1 MSERASMLT
10 SGAHRTARE
19 SMCTQRSLAPTNR
32 PHWQQE
38 RERERER
45 GRGLAPTG
53 GVHLSGVAGVGGGP
67 TGLVWTEKRFSIFL
81 EFLMSFLFYF
91 P

>member
-1 MSERASMLT
+1 VHAEEF
-10 SGAHRTARE
+10 GADKSAP
-19 SMCTQRSLAPTNR
+19 LAA
-32 PHWQQE
+32 